1 MELYLD
7 KADVKIIAKFHRTLL
22 LAGVTTNPGIIA
34 KLKREIF
41 DVLSDIQSIVG
52 EDKRLFAQTMGCSEK
67 QIIADAL
74 ALREHLPNIIIK
86 IPVIPEGLA
95 AIKVLST
102 LGIPTLGTAVYG
114 AVQGFFSGISRAK
127 YIAPYVNR
135 IDAQGGNGIETVS
148 ELQTLLK
155 QHQLNAKV
163 CAAQLPHFTS
173 GIRLL
178 VGWLW
183 FDYDSAGCG

>member
-114 AVQGFFSGISRAK
+114 AVQGFLAALAGQNISHLTL
-127 YIAPYVNR
+127 IALMHKEVM
-135 IDAQGGNGIETVS
+135 G
-148 ELQTLLK
+148 LK
-155 QHQLNAKV
+155 QSRNCKLYLSNI
-163 CAAQLPHFTS
+163 S
-173 GIRLL
+173 
-178 VGWLW
+178 
-183 FDYDSAGCG
+183 

>member
-1 MELYLD
+1 MVRYKVFL
-7 KADVKIIAKFHRTLL
+7 
-22 LAGVTTNPGIIA
+22 
-34 KLKREIF
+34 
-41 DVLSDIQSIVG
+41 
-52 EDKRLFAQTMGCSEK
+52 
-67 QIIADAL
+67 
-74 ALREHLPNIIIK
+74 
-86 IPVIPEGLA
+86 VI
-95 AIKVLST
+95 
-102 LGIPTLGTAVYG
+102 
-114 AVQGFFSGISRAK
+114 AK

-183 FDYDSAGCG
+183 FDYDPAGCG